1 MERGKKFYAYT
12 NPSFLSNLDMRAG
25 PISAYR
31 DTGKAS
37 KMSQMCGEEL
47 KIGGHKETGCASSN
61 PEGPVHHCSSLI

>member
-1 MERGKKFYAYT
+1 
-12 NPSFLSNLDMRAG
+12 MRAG

-47 KIGGHKETGCASSN
+47 KIGGHKETRRASSN